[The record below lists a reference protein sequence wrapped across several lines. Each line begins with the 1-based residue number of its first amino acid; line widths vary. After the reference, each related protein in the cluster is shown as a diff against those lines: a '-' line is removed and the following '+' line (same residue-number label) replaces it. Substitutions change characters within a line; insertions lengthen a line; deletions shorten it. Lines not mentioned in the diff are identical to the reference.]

1 MASSIIKRLTIKR
14 LTRFVGKTMLLS
26 VFIILLSSSVA
37 HGSFMTFLERSFASP
52 MRHGEVFE
60 PEFEMV
66 ALFVDSPLDVA
77 TLEARAKDVHARLP
91 NFYKSMRFIFDDA
104 RGLLLDETGVRHL
117 TRAEIALAREFLLEV
132 EHKQNIEQQA
142 NLPISTTTI
151 YEQCPLSA
159 TLLSS
164 LLGLL
169 LVAVSYRGITAL
181 QRKKNVTQRGCS
193 ASTH

>member
-1 MASSIIKRLTIKR
+1 MASSTIKR
-14 LTRFVGKTMLLS
+14 LTRFVGKTTLLS
-26 VFIILLSSSVA
+26 VFIMLLSSSVA

-66 ALFVDSPLDVA
+66 ALFVDSPLDIA

-104 RGLLLDETGVRHL
+104 RGFLLDETGVRHL

-151 YEQCPLSA
+151 YEQILRYPLSA